1 MAEIKYETLFE
12 ALGAVQSVIEQPK
25 KDASNPMFK
34 SSYVTL
40 DAVILA
46 LNKAIRKAEAKV
58 FWYNEPRDGVMFTV
72 VTGYGDR
79 LEIAGAPI
87 ASDLGNRGTNS
98 AQAEGSA
105 ETYARR
111 YSLSMAF
118 GIASDVDDDGNSA
131 SGQVKRQAPKQQAP
145 QQAQQAPQAKPKTID
160 YRAYMVKEAERFKKA
175 YEVDDAT
182 MWELVNN
189 NHEGLNATDIDTA
202 LNTNETTR
210 QAVIKWLKLQTDTRE
225 KELMGV

>member
-131 SGQVKRQAPKQQAP
+131 SGKVKRQAPKQQAP
-145 QQAQQAPQAKPKTID
+145 AQPAKPKAID
-160 YRAYMVKEAERFKKA
+160 YRSYMVKEAERFKNA
-175 YEVDDAT
+175 YEMDDAT
-182 MWELVNN
+182 MWELVNS
-189 NHEGLNATDIDTA
+189 NHDGLHAHDVDTA
-202 LNTNETTR
+202 LNADEKMK
-210 QAVIKWLKLQTDTRE
+210 QAVIKWLKLQTDKRE
-225 KELMGV
+225 QELQGVSGT